1 MTTEAAEKKKAEKAK
16 DTLKDFLFDIQ
27 KKKRP
32 DPTDENLVKIQAEE
46 RKNILNLKIL
56 VIVDISGSISL
67 EQYNSFMSQLKL
79 IKGLSMVKVIETD
92 TKVVAMYDYYKGN
105 HAKIVKLGGGGGT
118 DFYDAFQCAV
128 KTNPDAIVCLTD
140 GDESGRVRKPA
151 EIPVAWV
158 LTAHGH
164 EPYSWG
170 KVITKV
176 DR

>member
-1 MTTEAAEKKKAEKAK
+1 METAEEKEEAKKK

-27 KKKRP
+27 KKKKP
-32 DPTDENLVKIQAEE
+32 EATEENAMKIQAEE

-105 HAKIVKLGGGGGT
+105 QAKVVKLGGGGGT
-118 DFYDAFQCAV
+118 DFYDAFEYAV
-128 KTNPDAIVCLTD
+128 RTNPDAIVCLTD
-140 GDESGRVRKPA
+140 GDESGRVKKPTD
-151 EIPVAWV
+151 IPVAWV

-164 EPYSWG
+164 APYPWG

>member
-1 MTTEAAEKKKAEKAK
+1 MTDEQDETPEKVSKK

-32 DPTDENLVKIQAEE
+32 DPTDDNIVKMQAEE

-67 EQYNSFMSQLKL
+67 EQYNSFMSQLSK

-105 HAKIVKLGGGGGT
+105 HSKIVKLGGGGGT
-118 DFYDAFQCAV
+118 DFHDAFVHAV

-140 GDESGRVRKPA
+140 GDENGRVSKPT

-158 LTAHGH
+158 LTKDGH
-164 EPYSWG
+164 APYNWG

>member
-1 MTTEAAEKKKAEKAK
+1 MTTEIKVDKK

-27 KKKRP
+27 KKKP
-32 DPTDENLVKIQAEE
+32 LDPQADAVRIQAEE

-67 EQYNSFMSQLKL
+67 EQYNSFMSQLNK
-79 IKGLSMVKVIETD
+79 IRGLSMVKVIETD

-105 HAKIVKLGGGGGT
+105 HARIVKLGGGGGT
-118 DFYDAFQCAV
+118 DFFDAFQYGV

-140 GDESGRVRKPA
+140 GDESGRVHKPSDV
-151 EIPVAWV
+151 PVAWV

-164 EPYSWG
+164 APYQWG

>member
-1 MTTEAAEKKKAEKAK
+1 MNAELEEKTTTAKKN

-27 KKKRP
+27 KKKLP
-32 DPTDENLVKIQAEE
+32 EATQENAMKLQAED

-67 EQYNSFMSQLKL
+67 EQYNSFMSQLKK
-79 IKGLSMVKVIETD
+79 IRGLSMVKVIETD
-92 TKVVAMYDYYKGN
+92 TKVVAMYDYYKGQ
-105 HAKIVKLGGGGGT
+105 HSKVVKLGGGGGT
-118 DFYDAFQCAV
+118 DFYDAFQFGC
-128 KTNPDAIVCLTD
+128 KTDPDAIVCLTD
-140 GDESGRVRKPA
+140 GDESGRVVKPKD
-151 EIPVAWV
+151 IPVAWV

-164 EPYSWG
+164 APYQWG